1 MNKVGFTASSFDLL
15 HAGHVLMLEDCK
27 KHCDYLIV
35 GLNAS
40 PQNKKCVQSLYER
53 WVQINSV
60 KYVDEVVVYDSEAD
74 LINILKSRKIDVR
87 FLGEDYRGKPF
98 TGSDLNI
105 PIHYNPRRHDFST
118 TELKER
124 IRKGAGRE
132 VTDETKREI

>member
-1 MNKVGFTASSFDLL
+1 M
-15 HAGHVLMLEDCK
+15 
-27 KHCDYLIV
+27 
-35 GLNAS
+35 
-40 PQNKKCVQSLYER
+40 
-53 WVQINSV
+53 
-60 KYVDEVVVYDSEAD
+60 VYDSEAD

-124 IRKGAGRE
+124 IRKGESKGVA
-132 VTDETKREI
+132 DETKRE